1 MNKWIRDKK
10 PKDGEMVLLLC
21 EYEWRG
27 KTIVIGM
34 YSDKY
39 DSYWE
44 HQEYFTSAI
53 SEWEEIKDKVIG
65 WIPLPSM
72 EL

>member
-21 EYEWRG
+21 EHEWNE
-27 KTIVIGM
+27 KVIVIGD

-39 DSYWE
+39 DSYFE

-65 WIPLPSM
+65 WIPLPST